1 RVFARG
7 DERLGLSPRVDHRA
21 DDAVDAGVEDLH
33 QLRRIVP
40 RHAGQR
46 DDRRRRDGLQ
56 HRHRGLVVDH
66 AVLHVHGERIE
77 SLVRHDLGGKRARDR
92 QPAVHD
98 RLAPR
103 PDRPQRVL
111 SHVALPLEKGAPP
124 PSRLP
129 REHAGRV
136 APPPL
141 DSPAITR
148 DAWLRPPPPSPPN
161 TRAARPPPPS
171 PPPPSPAAPP
181 PPPPPP
187 PPPHPGPPA
196 PPPLPSPPPPPPP
209 S

>member
-136 APPPL
+136 APPPP

-148 DAWLRPPPPSPPN
+148 DAWPRPPP
-161 TRAARPPPPS
+161 TPPPTRGPR
-171 PPPPSPAAPP
+171 AAPP

-187 PPPHPGPPA
+187 PAAAPAPPPPPSPPRAPRRPPRPPPPLPPA
-196 PPPLPSPPPPPPP
+196 PPP
-209 S
+209 